1 MDPMKFGVGWPDVR
15 QLEQDRIRGLKDR
28 KDQLEREIALCRAV
42 QTFGDSK
49 GFDEFRRRVE
59 VLKASAMKELV
70 DCVAGDSWMRVLQG
84 KVQALR
90 DMLAIFTGAK
100 NRQEMLAQELQK
112 VDAEIIEAR
121 RRRPSHPD
129 HEVS

>member
-1 MDPMKFGVGWPDVR
+1 MKFGVGWPDVR
-15 QLEQDRIRGLKDR
+15 QLELDRLQALKSR
-28 KDQLEREIALCRAV
+28 KDHLEREIALCRAV
-42 QTFGDSK
+42 QTFGDSR

-112 VDAEIIEAR
+112 VEDGILEAL
-121 RRRPSHPD
+121 RRRPDTQP